1 MQDSVPKTSD
11 LIEKLY
17 SISADEELTPKQ
29 LHIYMTDNSNKNK
42 AVEIDNNGLSV
53 KCKRATINPSSP
65 SQQNFINAVLDN
77 DLVFGVGSAGTGKT
91 FLAVAMAVYFLEQGL
106 IKKIF

>member
-1 MQDSVPKTSD
+1 
-11 LIEKLY
+11 
-17 SISADEELTPKQ
+17 
-29 LHIYMTDNSNKNK
+29 MTDNSNKNK

-77 DLVFGVGSAGTGKT
+77 DLVFGVGSAGMGKHFCRSYGCLLFRTG
-91 FLAVAMAVYFLEQGL
+91 
-106 IKKIF
+106 IN